1 MMNKMTLVLILILCM
16 FTCFGGAKDEA
27 APELKR
33 AASYD
38 GADLYKA
45 NKFNVLV
52 LKGNYRQMGKQYGH
66 LMKAELNKMY
76 NLAIERDFVE
86 TQKLP
91 YEVLREASL
100 RFYDAYPARF
110 KAIIEGMVE
119 GSCIDKE
126 KLIMLGQVATLVGYT
141 KTGVHCSGIAAW
153 GPYTSGGPLVFGRD
167 FDYPLYFKDFAALMM
182 IVVYN
187 PTDGSIPV
195 AQIGYAGQMD
205 TLTAMNREGLFTEV
219 NDGTVSGGRDLN
231 SNQLVVTILPFTFL
245 LDSATMDSL
254 DAAIVT
260 ARADYAILY
269 NVADKN
275 TAYSYEWSI
284 SDVKRR
290 APDADGLMVATNHF
304 LDPAWNSP
312 EPAGDPYDTIA
323 RRKNLL
329 ALGEKY
335 KGRFNPEAMM
345 ALLDL
350 PYDKG
355 GVTRD
360 WTIYEIVAVPAELKI
375 WLKAPG
381 YQDWTEV
388 NLEKLFVRTGSE

>member
-1 MMNKMTLVLILILCM
+1 MNSKIILVLLAGSLI
-16 FTCFGGAKDEA
+16 FTCAVGAQTA
-27 APELKR
+27 TAPELKHVR
-33 AASYD
+33 SYD
-38 GADLYKA
+38 GAGLYKA

-52 LKGNYRQMGKQYGH
+52 LKGSYAQMGKQYGR
-66 LMKAELNKMY
+66 LMKDELNKMY
-76 NLAIERDFVE
+76 DLAIKRDFVE
-86 TQKLP
+86 TQKLS
-91 YEVLREASL
+91 YDVLREASL
-100 RFYDAYPARF
+100 KFYDAYPARF
-110 KAIIEGMVE
+110 KAIVDGMAE
-119 GSCIDKE
+119 GSGIDKE
-126 KLIMLGQVATLVGYT
+126 KLIMLGQVVTLVGYT

-167 FDYPLYFKDFAALMM
+167 FDYPPYFKDFAELMT

-187 PTDGSIPV
+187 PADGSIPV

-205 TLTAMNREGLFTEV
+205 TLTAMNQAGLFTEI
-219 NDGTVSGGRDLN
+219 NDGAVSGGRDLN
-231 SNQLVVTILPFTFL
+231 SNRLVVTVLPFTFL
-245 LDSATMDSL
+245 LDSSTMGQLDS
-254 DAAIVT
+254 AIGT

-275 TAYSYEWSI
+275 MAYSYEWSI
-284 SDVKRR
+284 DDVRR
-290 APDADGLMVATNHF
+290 RLSDADGLMVATNHF
-304 LDPAWNSP
+304 LDPAWKSP
-312 EPAGDPYDTIA
+312 EPEGDPYDTIA

-335 KGRFNPEAMM
+335 KGAFNPEIMM
-345 ALLDL
+345 AVLDL

-381 YQDWTEV
+381 YQDWTEIE
-388 NLEKLFVRTGSE
+388 LGKLFEW